1 MTPEQALRVESA
13 FHEALRRDPPERPA
27 LLDALCQ
34 DDAEVRAAVER
45 LLAEDEGAGEDHF
58 LTLPNVAPLSLEG
71 LLRLPEGSAGLRCP
85 RCQASIDRTSTSP
98 EGGRQ
103 CARCGSTFRLADVPA
118 DSVES
123 AAVLG
128 RRVGRF
134 ELLSLLGSG
143 AFGTVYRAHDPQLD
157 RLVAV
162 KVPRRGALLTR
173 QEVDRFLR
181 EARSTAQLRHPGI
194 VPMYEVGEDDGLPYL
209 VSEFVDG
216 ATLTDR
222 MASGELPPRETAELI
237 ARVADALEHAHRRGV
252 VHRDVKPSN
261 IMVRAD
267 GSPAVMDF
275 GLAKRSAG
283 EATVTLDGQVLG
295 TPAFMSPEQAR
306 GEGHSVDGRS
316 DVYALGAILYRLLTG
331 ELPFRGTV
339 RMVLHQVL
347 HEEPRPPRG
356 LNDRVPRDLE
366 TICLKALAKEPS
378 RRYAAAS
385 DLAADLSRWLAGE
398 PIQARPVGRV
408 EHLWRWCLR
417 EPRVAGLAAS
427 LVLVLLGAACASTW
441 AAIWYY
447 DQAERQ
453 GRLAASEAGAR
464 AVALAQKAEA
474 EDHKHRAESRERLA
488 IDAVR
493 KFADAVVGNPDLRDR
508 EDLRSL
514 RRGLIEGPLEFF
526 KALRDELQAS
536 DDTDPES
543 LGLLADAAHTHAH
556 LTDELTDKG
565 RALQAHQEALAIW
578 TRLVERWPS
587 NARYQAKLASLL
599 ADIGDLRRD
608 MGRHELALDFHRRAA
623 EVQERLTRED
633 PTAPEPRSDLARIL
647 CKRGDVERALGQPGP
662 ARQSLERALAIVE
675 KLTRERPDVASYQD
689 QLAGCL
695 ANLGALQVATGS
707 PGAAIRLCERAL
719 EIVGRLAEGGP
730 TSHRYLH
737 DLAMSHAN
745 LGGLKVRVGRPDEAL
760 ASCRRAV
767 SIMEGLASSHPTI
780 VGFRRDLAAT
790 RGDLGRVLAATGDPE
805 GAASKFRQAL
815 DALDQLRRDD
825 PSNSTCTALAAR
837 LHHEIGRLHAA
848 RADHSAALPSLEE
861 SARLWELLATTQPSV
876 PEHQGELARCFHEM
890 GSILRD
896 TGQHE
901 AALVMCRRALG
912 AWERL
917 AREHP
922 SDTVYPSGLAA
933 SHNQLGGIH
942 HAMSQPEAAIR
953 SCQEALAIWER
964 LAREHPAVTKYQSG
978 VAECHTNI
986 GLVRAEMHQD
996 EAALGSLREALAIQE
1011 ALAREHET
1019 VAAYGHALG
1028 FTLSHMATIYVRQR
1042 SWEQAHER
1050 LLQALT
1056 IQRGRHRG
1064 EPRDAANRQLYVRAL
1079 KDLVQVCTVLRRPEE
1094 AADAARELVS
1104 VVPRDAVTLYHAA
1117 RVFCHCAYLAEQVGA
1132 VGSRDRGDATYH
1144 DEAMASLRA
1153 AIAVGWGDRA
1163 QAATSPDLAP
1173 LRGRPDFQELFLD
1186 PAFPTDPFVH

>member
-1 MTPEQALRVESA
+1 MTPEQARRVESA
-13 FHEALRRDPPERPA
+13 FHEALRHDRPEWPA

-45 LLAEDEGAGEDHF
+45 LLADDERAGEDHF
-58 LTLPNVAPLSLEG
+58 LTLPNEAPLSLEG
-71 LLRLPEGSAGLRCP
+71 LLRLPGLDADLRCP

-98 EGGRQ
+98 EGDRQ
-103 CARCGSTFRLADVPA
+103 CPLCGSTFRLADVPA
-118 DSVES
+118 VSVAL

-128 RRVGRF
+128 RKLGRF
-134 ELLSLLGSG
+134 ELLSPVGSG
-143 AFGTVYRAHDPQLD
+143 AFGTVFKAHDPNLD

-162 KVPRRGALLTR
+162 KVPRRGALLAR
-173 QEVDRFLR
+173 REVDRFLR

-194 VPMYEVGEDDGLPYL
+194 VPLYEVGEDDGLPYL
-209 VSEFVDG
+209 VGEFVDG
-216 ATLTDR
+216 ATLADR
-222 MASGELPPRETAELI
+222 LAEGELPFREAAELV
-237 ARVADALEHAHRRGV
+237 ARVADALEHAHRRGI

-261 IMVRAD
+261 IMLRAD
-267 GSPAVMDF
+267 GTPAVMDF

-356 LNDRVPRDLE
+356 LNDKVPRDLE

-385 DLAADLSRWLAGE
+385 DLAADLRLWLAGE
-398 PIQARPVGRV
+398 PIRARPVGPV
-408 EHLWRWCLR
+408 ERAWRWCLR
-417 EPRVAGLAAS
+417 EPRVAGLAAA
-427 LVLVLLGAACASTW
+427 LALALLGAAAGSAW
-441 AAIWYY
+441 AAIRFS
-447 DQAERQ
+447 DQASQ
-453 GRLAASEAGAR
+453 LGQ
-464 AVALAQKAEA
+464 VALAEANAKEEALTQRAEA
-474 EDHKHRAESRERLA
+474 DDQRRRAEARERVA
-488 IDAVR
+488 IGAVK
-493 KFADAVVGNPDLRDR
+493 KFADVLVENSDLRDR

-514 RRGLIEGPLEFF
+514 RQRLLEGPLTFF

-536 DDTDPES
+536 DDTGAES
-543 LGLLADAAHTHAH
+543 LVRLADAAHTHAH
-556 LTDELTDKG
+556 LTDDLTDKG
-565 RALQAHQEALAIW
+565 RALQAHEEALAIW
-578 TRLVERWPS
+578 TPLVERWPADDLYRS
-587 NARYQAKLASLL
+587 QMARLL
-599 ADIGDLRRD
+599 VDIGNLRCD
-608 MGRHELALDFHRRAA
+608 TGRPDLALIAYRRA
-623 EVQERLTRED
+623 VGLQERLTGDD
-633 PTAPEPRSDLARIL
+633 PTDPERRSEWASSLA
-647 CKRGDVERALGQPGP
+647 KQGGVERVLGETGP
-662 ARQSLERALAIVE
+662 ARRSLEKSLAIIE
-675 KLTRERPDVASYQD
+675 PLTRERPDDASYRH

-695 ANLGALQVATGS
+695 ASLGALQVVMGS
-707 PGAAIRLCERAL
+707 PGEAVRSYEQSL
-719 EIVGRLAEGGP
+719 EIVGRLVEDGP
-730 TSHRYLH
+730 NPHKYLQ

-760 ASCRRAV
+760 ESCRRAV
-767 SIMEGLASSHPTI
+767 SIMEGLVSSYPTI

-790 RGDLGRVLAATGDPE
+790 RGNLGRVLAATGNSE
-805 GAASKFRQAL
+805 TAVSMFRQAL

-848 RADHSAALPSLEE
+848 RADHSAALRSLEE

-890 GSILRD
+890 GSILRE

-901 AALVMCRRALG
+901 AALVMCRRALE

-917 AREHP
+917 AREHR
-922 SDTVYPSGLAA
+922 SDTVYSSGLAA

-942 HAMSQPEAAIR
+942 HAMNQPEAAIR

-964 LAREHPAVTKYQSG
+964 LAREHPAVTKYPSG

-996 EAALGSLREALAIQE
+996 EAALGSLQEALAIQE
-1011 ALAREHET
+1011 DLAREHET
-1019 VAAYGHALG
+1019 VAAYGHALS
-1028 FTLSHMATIYVRQR
+1028 FTLSHMATIHVRQH

-1064 EPRDAANRQLYVRAL
+1064 EPRDAANSQLYVRTL

-1094 AADAARELVS
+1094 AADATRELVS
-1104 VVPRDAVTLYHAA
+1104 VVPRDAVTLYQAA
-1117 RVFCHCAYLAEQVGA
+1117 CVFCHCAHLAEQVGA

-1144 DEAMASLRA
+1144 DEAMANLRA
-1153 AIAVGWGDRA
+1153 AIAAGWGDRA
-1163 QAATSPDLAP
+1163 QAAASPDLAP
-1173 LRGRPDFQELFLD
+1173 LWGRRDFQELFLD
-1186 PAFPTDPFVH
+1186 PAFPIDPFMH